1 VSVGSARKLED
12 MLDLYHRQINY
23 IRVSI
28 TDKCNLRCIYCK
40 PSQNFHQIERSQILS
55 YEEILRLIRVAV
67 TCGISKVRLTG
78 GEPLVRRDL
87 INLVRSISQL
97 DGVRDIALTT
107 NGVLLDQMAQG
118 LYEAGLHRINVSLD
132 SLNREK
138 YQNITCRDQLDL
150 VLQGIKKAQKIGFSP
165 IKINAVVIRGI
176 NDDEVLDLAQLSL
189 NYPFHIR
196 FIEFMPIGNQKLWQD
211 KHYFSCLE
219 MKKIIT
225 AYRPLIPSASPGP
238 HHSSGDGP
246 ARLFEFEGAPG
257 KIGFISPLS
266 NHFCSTCNR
275 IRLTADGRLRSCLFS
290 NQEIDIKEAM
300 RSGGSDENLRQI
312 FIKAIE
318 NKPVGLDR
326 SQFSSLKCNR
336 FMNSIGG

>member
-1 VSVGSARKLED
+1 

-40 PSQNFHQIERSQILS
+40 PSQDFHQIERSQILS
-55 YEEILRLIRVAV
+55 YEEILRLIQVAV

-78 GEPLVRRDL
+78 GEPLVRRDV

-97 DGVRDIALTT
+97 DGVKDIALTT

-138 YQNITCRDQLDL
+138 YQNITCRDRLEQ
-150 VLQGIKKAQKIGFSP
+150 VLQGIKKAHEIGFSP
-165 IKINAVVIRGI
+165 IKINIVVIRGI

-189 NYPFHIR
+189 TYPFHIR
-196 FIEFMPIGNQKLWQD
+196 FIEFMPIGNNQLWQD
-211 KHYFSCLE
+211 KQYFSCLE

-225 AYRPLIPSASPGP
+225 AYRPIIPSASPGP
-238 HHSSGDGP
+238 HHSPEEDGP

-266 NHFCSTCNR
+266 DHFCSTCNR

-300 RSGGSDENLRQI
+300 RSGGSDEDLRQI
-312 FIKAIE
+312 FIKGIE